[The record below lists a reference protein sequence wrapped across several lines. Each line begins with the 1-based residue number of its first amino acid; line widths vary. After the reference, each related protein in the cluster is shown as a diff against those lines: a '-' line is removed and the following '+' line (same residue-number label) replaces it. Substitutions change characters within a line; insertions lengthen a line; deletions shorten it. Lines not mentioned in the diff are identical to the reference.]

1 MAGVDPWWLG
11 DRPAGRWASGERR
24 AAEKNVDRQ
33 SLIDWRSTL
42 LPGRDGRGARLDG
55 TVSNPRASP
64 VAPAAGLGLVLATLA
79 VAGFDLRTAVTSVSA
94 ELPEV
99 TRGLAAPSL
108 FGGVAST
115 SAPLVFAVAGFVA
128 PAVLRR
134 AGLVR
139 GLVAALAVTTAGL
152 LLRAAAPGAAV
163 FLLLGIPTLAGLGV
177 ANVALPAVVKEL
189 LPHHVGLGTA
199 VYTAMLSFGTAT
211 AAALTVPVAQATGTW
226 RTGLAVWALPSV
238 AGVVLC
244 LLLRRAA
251 RGDRTDRTDRSSAVD
266 ALPGP
271 VPTAAGEHR
280 LTIGAVARTRLGW
293 SLAVLM
299 GGQSA
304 SSYVML
310 SYLPSIA
317 ADHGYDARTGG
328 LLLSLFSLLGLSAS
342 ALPLVLGRLRD
353 HRVVVVALAACW
365 AGGDLLTAFRPGAA
379 WVSVVLLGVG
389 SSLFTVGLLL
399 FPLRSRTPA
408 GTAALSGFA
417 LAVAY
422 VITAATVFTASAVRQ
437 ATGTWDG
444 VLVAMA
450 ASMVLV
456 TAAGLVAG
464 RPGSI
469 EAATGSPP
477 GPPVAP
483 LRSRG
488 AGSSSR

>member
-1 MAGVDPWWLG
+1 M
-11 DRPAGRWASGERR
+11 
-24 AAEKNVDRQ
+24 
-33 SLIDWRSTL
+33 
-42 LPGRDGRGARLDG
+42 
-55 TVSNPRASP
+55 SNPRASP
-64 VAPAAGLGLVLATLA
+64 ATPAARLGLVLATLA

-94 ELPEV
+94 ELPQV
-99 TRGLAAPSL
+99 TRGLAAPGL

-128 PAVLRR
+128 PSVLRR

-139 GLVAALAVTTAGL
+139 GLVVALAITTGGL
-152 LLRAAAPGAAV
+152 VLRAVAPGAAL

-177 ANVALPAVVKEL
+177 ANVALPAVVKEF
-189 LPHHVGLGTA
+189 LPHRIGLGTA
-199 VYTAMLSFGTAT
+199 VYTAMLSVGTAT

-238 AGVVLC
+238 AAVVLC
-244 LLLRRAA
+244 LLLRRGG
-251 RGDRTDRTDRSSAVD
+251 RSDRAGRTSAVD
-266 ALPGP
+266 ALAGTEALA
-271 VPTAAGEHR
+271 TAGTPR
-280 LTIGAVARTRLGW
+280 LTIAAVARTRLGW

-353 HRVVVVALAACW
+353 HRVVIVVLAACW
-365 AGGDLLTAFRPGAA
+365 AAGDLLTAFRPGAA

-437 ATGTWDG
+437 ATGTWEG

-450 ASMVLV
+450 ASMALV

-469 EAATGSPP
+469 EAAAGVLP
-477 GPPVAP
+477 GPPPSSPPAP
-483 LRSRG
+483 PAAPAAPVRSRG